1 VERQHEDLAVADVAR
16 ARRQADRLHRGLDE
30 RVRHG
35 NLEARLLLQRHLDSG
50 AAVVLDVLRLA
61 AVALHAADGDAAYLG
76 AEECLEHAV
85 EPVRPDNRDDQF
97 HARPPSAEAVATT
110 WENAAAAS
118 GPTRIAPSPSA

>member
-1 VERQHEDLAVADVAR
+1 
-16 ARRQADRLHRGLDE
+16 
-30 RVRHG
+30 RVGHG
-35 NLEARLLLQRHLDSG
+35 NLEARLFLQRHLDGG

-61 AVALHAADGDAAYLG
+61 TVALHAADRDATHLG
-76 AEECLEHAV
+76 TEERLEHAV
-85 EPVRPDNRDDQF
+85 EPVRPDNRDDQL